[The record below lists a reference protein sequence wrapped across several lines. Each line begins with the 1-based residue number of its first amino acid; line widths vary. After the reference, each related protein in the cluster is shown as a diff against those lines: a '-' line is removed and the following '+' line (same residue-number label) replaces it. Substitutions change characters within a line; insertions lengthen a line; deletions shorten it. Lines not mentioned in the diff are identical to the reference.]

1 MYYDSNIPVAKRL
14 TAKQIEVT
22 EKLLSFIPAI
32 EETVKRFNGK
42 IANKRIETA
51 LQAIARGIHFGKNQ
65 YSGNWELT
73 ATEYDDR
80 AVQGEPDC
88 CGYSSWHYIENETL
102 YLADGYRENA
112 FVDGEGRL
120 NAEKLISLIERK
132 REMYRKDVD
141 RMKEQLS
148 RIDSIIATYKE
159 IQAMKEDFNRN
170 IDSSIRHYF
179 KLDMK

>member
-14 TAKQIEVT
+14 TEKQIEVT

-32 EETVKRFNGK
+32 EETVKRFDGK

-51 LQAIARGIHFGKNQ
+51 LQAIARGITFRKSP

-80 AVQGEPDC
+80 AVQCDTDC

-102 YLADGYRENA
+102 YLADSYRENA

-132 REMYRKDVD
+132 REMYQNDVD

-148 RIDSIIATYKE
+148 RIDSIIATYKS
-159 IQAMKEDFNRN
+159 IQKMKEDFNN
-170 IDSSIRHYF
+170 TIDSSIRHYF
-179 KLDMK
+179 KLELK